1 MSPSPREMPRA
12 GPNPRICARV
22 WTNTGRRL
30 RSDADREP
38 NIDVDHPWL
47 PAAAESHAGAP
58 LSLLSQL
65 LLLCAYRD
73 RTPWSSEGYLARPVS
88 PSTLSS
94 IQQGRLRPGAG
105 RYRES
110 LVSTLTGGAVSAPLK
125 GGAKRLEISM
135 PKTPPLLWF
144 APAAILFYNYQAW
157 MHDYPP
163 AGGHD
168 IAMHTTG
175 SAPGAAA
182 TLGDSVPQAASSAAL
197 PATPAAA
204 EPSAAAPAAADPFT
218 APPAG
223 TASTQDANS
232 SQPLHVVTDVLDVAI
247 NLKGAELDQAD
258 LMKYPLH
265 KDTPNIPVRL
275 LSREPPATLY
285 LLQTGL
291 VGNAGE
297 AAPTHLATWTAAENS
312 FVLADGAKELR
323 VPLTWADGQGL
334 TVTKTFV
341 FTRGLY
347 SIDLIYDVQNSGAAP
362 RKLAPYSQ
370 FLRHWEHASRS
381 YFDVETY
388 SFKGPAVWDGTKSK
402 DLNVESDSDSKYS
415 ATINNGWLAS
425 LQHQFVTAVVPPLNQ
440 PYQYQL
446 QVRNNEYLISATG
459 PMVDVPAGGAVRF
472 HEDLFVGP
480 KLQSQLAAMG
490 RNLER
495 TVDFGILTVLAQPL
509 FTGLNFV
516 HKLTGNWGWSIILVT
531 LLIKLLFYP
540 LQQASGRSMAKMRAV
555 GPRMKQIQ
563 ETFKDDRE
571 KLGRAMMD
579 LYKKEKINPLAGC
592 LPMVV
597 QIPVFI
603 SFYRVL
609 LESVEMRQAPF
620 LLWINDL
627 SSRDP
632 YFVLPLLMGG
642 AMFAQFRLNPA
653 PPDPMQAKIMQF
665 MPLIMTGMMAFFP
678 SGLTLY
684 WLTNTVLSIA
694 QQWRVNKVVE
704 AEAAKQR
711 A

>member
-1 MSPSPREMPRA
+1 
-12 GPNPRICARV
+12 V
-22 WTNTGRRL
+22 
-30 RSDADREP
+30 P
-38 NIDVDHPWL
+38 NI
-47 PAAAESHAGAP
+47 
-58 LSLLSQL
+58 
-65 LLLCAYRD
+65 
-73 RTPWSSEGYLARPVS
+73 
-88 PSTLSS
+88 
-94 IQQGRLRPGAG
+94 RL
-105 RYRES
+105 
-110 LVSTLTGGAVSAPLK
+110 
-125 GGAKRLEISM
+125 M
-135 PKTPPLLWF
+135 LWGVL
-144 APAAILFYNYQAW
+144 AAILFLNYQTW
-157 MHDYPP
+157 LHDYEPQAAPTAQTSAGTP
-163 AGGHD
+163 AG
-168 IAMHTTG
+168 TG
-175 SAPGAAA
+175 TAASTPA
-182 TLGDSVPQAASSAAL
+182 NTLADSVPQAPSAAQV
-197 PATPAAA
+197 PVPQAANAAASAPPPAAA
-204 EPSAAAPAAADPFT
+204 EAAPAVSDSAAP
-218 APPAG
+218 
-223 TASTQDANS
+223 SM
-232 SQPLHVVTDVLDVAI
+232 PLRVSTDVLEIGI
-247 NLKGAELDQAD
+247 NLKGGELAQAD
-258 LMKYPLH
+258 LKEYPLR

-275 LSREPPATLY
+275 LSYEPPPTLY
-285 LLQTGL
+285 LLQSGLTGT
-291 VGNAGE
+291 AGE
-297 AAPTHLATWTAAENS
+297 AAPTHLAVWKSENQN
-312 FVLADGAKELR
+312 FVLAPGANELR
-323 VPLTWADGQGL
+323 VPLTWTDGAGL

-341 FTRGLY
+341 FKRGQYAIGL
-347 SIDLIYDVQNSGAAP
+347 DYDVKNGSTTP
-362 RKLAPYSQ
+362 RKLASYAQ
-370 FLRHWEHASRS
+370 ILRHWEHASRS

-388 SFKGPAVWDGTKSK
+388 SFKGPAVYDGTKSK
-402 DLNVESDSDSKYS
+402 DLNVESEGDAKY
-415 ATINNGWLAS
+415 AAAITNGWMAS
-425 LQHQFVTAVVPPLNQ
+425 LQHQFVAAVVPPAAQ

-446 QVRNNEYLISATG
+446 QVRNNEYLIQATG
-459 PMVDVPAGGAVRF
+459 PIVEVPAGAAAQF
-472 HEDLFVGP
+472 HEELFVGP
-480 KLQSQLAAMG
+480 KLQSQLAAVG

-509 FTGLNFV
+509 FTGLNWV

-592 LPMVV
+592 LPMIV

-632 YFVLPLLMGG
+632 FFVLPLLMGG
-642 AMFAQFRLNPA
+642 AMFAQFKLNPA

-711 A
+711 S